1 MYVSRVVKRSTRV
14 GSLLI
19 ATGLLL
25 GCGGSES
32 AGQDQTLSAEGNGES
47 ATGNFQNP
55 LDGSMKL
62 TAGTWTDLT
71 TTIVATCKIWKGTGD
86 DPFAYG
92 DELASFVV
100 EVSAINSGDENL
112 TLGYAIEGLVGL
124 SGVVVE
130 PDRYLKSRP
139 QGCERDPLERGDY
152 PEEVIPGSRQTVWAE
167 FGDGPSYDPNE
178 NFDFT
183 SLDSVVL
190 LFESP
195 NFSNVIHYITPGK

>member
-1 MYVSRVVKRSTRV
+1 MKSTRV

-32 AGQDQTLSAEGNGES
+32 AGESQTLSTEGNSES

-55 LDGSMKL
+55 LDGSKKL

-71 TTIVATCKIWKGTGD
+71 TTIVATCKIWKPTD
-86 DPFAYG
+86 TDPFAYG

-100 EVSAINSGDENL
+100 EVSAVNSGDEAL
-112 TLGYAIEGLVGL
+112 TLPYAIRGLVGEN
-124 SGVVVE
+124 GVVVE
-130 PDRYLKSRP
+130 PSRYLISRP
-139 QGCERDPLERGDY
+139 QECDRDALRRGDY
-152 PEEVIPGSRQTVWAE
+152 PDDVIPGFQQTVWAE
-167 FGDGPSYDPNE
+167 FGDGPDYSPNE
-178 NFDFT
+178 NFDFA

-195 NFSNVIHYITPGK
+195 DFSDVIHYIKPGR

>member
-1 MYVSRVVKRSTRV
+1 MKSTRV
-14 GSLLI
+14 SLLFI

-32 AGQDQTLSAEGNGES
+32 AGEGKTLSAEGNGES

-55 LDGSMKL
+55 LDGSKEL

-71 TTIVATCKIWKGTGD
+71 TTIVATCKIWSGTGD
-86 DPFAYG
+86 DPVAYG

-100 EVSAINSGDENL
+100 EVSAVNSGDEAL
-112 TLGYAIEGLVGL
+112 TLPYAIQGLVGEN
-124 SGVVVE
+124 GAVVE
-130 PDRYLKSRP
+130 PSRYLNSRP
-139 QGCERDPLERGDY
+139 QGCERDPLMPGDY
-152 PEEVIPGSRQTVWAE
+152 PDAVIPGFQQTVWAE
-167 FGDGPSYDPNE
+167 FGEGPSYAPNE

-183 SLDSVVL
+183 SLNSVVL

-195 NFSNVIHYITPGK
+195 NFSDVIYYIKPGR